1 MRFFTATLSMLLLAT
16 LPAAAQF
23 NVNTTTEQQKPV
35 VTSVNKNEPTSA
47 NIAIDYETAAKL
59 KAERKAIRKE
69 RNKFTFTSSLTGT
82 FNGLNDAYTQVKG
95 GENNL
100 AVSGRVFVNN
110 VYKKNLFTLDTRFEA
125 NYGQTYQASDKWFK
139 STDNF
144 SLKINPSWDWGKEGA
159 RKNWAYS
166 AKAEFNSQFDCGYAN
181 RTDAK
186 NGNLKSTFLSPAYLT
201 AGVGIKFTSPEKK
214 FPIKIN
220 FDVLSSSTT
229 IVSDSTLRSYNYNA
243 TDGSITKVKNSYGM
257 LVPKDATYRGSGRYY
272 YSPIRFEG
280 GSQIS
285 MEINVNLDRK
295 GIVNYHSTLSSF
307 YGWITDLTR
316 LSQAEDKEAYEHIIP
331 TFTWNNTF
339 NIRLVKNL
347 TCLLKCNMFY
357 DRQQLNELQ
366 LTYMAQVG
374 LSYTF
379 NNK

>member
-35 VTSVNKNEPTSA
+35 VTSINKNEPTTA

-82 FNGLNDAYTQVKG
+82 FNGLNDARTQVKG

-100 AVSGRVFVNN
+100 AVSGRIFVNN
-110 VYKKNLFTLDTRFEA
+110 VYKKDLFTLDTRFEA

-181 RTDAK
+181 RTDAQ

-243 TDGSITKVKNSYGM
+243 DNGNIEKVKNNYGM
-257 LVPKDATYRGSGRYY
+257 LVPRNVEYRGSGRYY

-295 GIVNYHSTLSSF
+295 GIVNYHSTMSSF

-347 TCLLKCNMFY
+347 TCLLKCNLFY
-357 DRQQLNELQ
+357 DRQQINELQ
-366 LTYMAQVG
+366 LTYLAQVG